1 MRYVLFLNF
10 ISSHTVGHFLSVRQR
25 SEGGNE
31 NKKSAPN
38 RVRFL
43 KLCIRR
49 RQKPPERYPDRWLLQ
64 SFPVAH
70 ATVRLMLLRSRP
82 DMVHSATLHG
92 TLLSTLLICS
102 KPPKARPRT
111 AFSPAVADCRFRAP
125 LAPHLAQYKHYK
137 PKLCFLQLNILLQKQ
152 TT

>member
-1 MRYVLFLNF
+1 MC
-10 ISSHTVGHFLSVRQR
+10 LS
-25 SEGGNE
+25 
-31 NKKSAPN
+31 
-38 RVRFL
+38 

-49 RQKPPERYPDRWLLQ
+49 RQKPPEWYPDRWLLQ

-102 KPPKARPRT
+102 KPPKARPQT

-125 LAPHLAQYKHYK
+125 LAPHLAQYVYYTLVFVFWQH
-137 PKLCFLQLNILLQKQ
+137 NILSQKQ
-152 TT
+152 TCCRKGCFVVYFCVTRRFFL